1 VSSESSC
8 AVRLAR
14 HSQNAWAR
22 HVKCVESSRVESSQV
37 EFELYYLNWVEATYT
52 EWYGPFCLCGIFFF
66 LLFYITSWNEIETKW
81 RKWWIAYSATTMSR
95 DPVATHS

>member
-22 HVKCVESSRVESSQV
+22 HVECIESSRVESSQV
-37 EFELYYLNWVEATYT
+37 EFELYNVFVCIYT
-52 EWYGPFCLCGIFFF
+52 HTNTL
-66 LLFYITSWNEIETKW
+66 
-81 RKWWIAYSATTMSR
+81 
-95 DPVATHS
+95 

>member
-22 HVKCVESSRVESSQV
+22 HVECVESSRVEPSGI
-37 EFELYYLNWVEATYT
+37 WA
-52 EWYGPFCLCGIFFF
+52 LCFKQLSVGVSDFGIW
-66 LLFYITSWNEIETKW
+66 LDWT
-81 RKWWIAYSATTMSR
+81 R
-95 DPVATHS
+95 DVWHVSV

>member
-22 HVKCVESSRVESSQV
+22 HVECVESSR
-37 EFELYYLNWVEATYT
+37 AK
-52 EWYGPFCLCGIFFF
+52 
-66 LLFYITSWNEIETKW
+66 WNLSFKKIN
-81 RKWWIAYSATTMSR
+81 SALVRTFGLSF
-95 DPVATHS
+95 DWKLVLDSIK

>member
-22 HVKCVESSRVESSQV
+22 HVECVESSRVEPSGIWA
-37 EFELYYLNWVEATYT
+37 YY
-52 EWYGPFCLCGIFFF
+52 
-66 LLFYITSWNEIETKW
+66 TSG
-81 RKWWIAYSATTMSR
+81 RSDM
-95 DPVATHS
+95 

>member
-22 HVKCVESSRVESSQV
+22 HVERVESCRVETSRVESSQV
-37 EFELYYLNWVEATYT
+37 EFGL
-52 EWYGPFCLCGIFFF
+52 I
-66 LLFYITSWNEIETKW
+66 
-81 RKWWIAYSATTMSR
+81 
-95 DPVATHS
+95 